1 MRKRAWLA
9 GISAAASAALPGVA
23 GGADARDLSG
33 VWTNAWLTQ
42 MERGKDFSSLVVP
55 EAAAAKWE
63 AENQRPKPPE
73 DPVGQAD
80 SEFPE
85 NGVQLARIRGTARS
99 SWIYDP
105 PDGKIPYTDAAKAAN
120 KASGEARRGAI
131 DGPERLSL
139 RDRCMNTMQVG
150 PPLANA
156 EDLNVYQIVQTP
168 DHVAI
173 QSEANSL
180 VRVIRVGGRHEAK
193 APPRWFGDSVGR
205 WEGATLVVETIGF
218 HPAQIPGPDG
228 KAAASHRVVE
238 RFTRTG
244 PNEIHYAFTVENP
257 AIYTRSWRG
266 EMVLRPIS
274 RIFEDGCHEGNYAMT
289 HILAGS
295 RVTEREAA
303 QQKAVEATPASA
315 AGR

>member
-1 MRKRAWLA
+1 MSRIARLA
-9 GISAAASAALPGVA
+9 LAAVLAAGPAAAAEK
-23 GGADARDLSG
+23 GASDLTG
-33 VWTNAWLTQ
+33 VWTNAWLTR
-42 MERGKDFSSLVVP
+42 MERGKDFKTLAVP
-55 EAAAAKWE
+55 EAEAAKWE
-63 AENQRPKPPE
+63 KDNQRPKPPE
-73 DPVGQAD
+73 DPVGQGD

-85 NGVQLARIRGTARS
+85 AGVQLARIRGAART

-105 PDGKIPYTDAAKAAN
+105 PDGKIPYTEAAKAAN
-120 KASGEARRGAI
+120 KARGDSRKGAI
-131 DGPERLSL
+131 DGPEQLSL
-139 RDRCMNTMQVG
+139 RDRCINTLQVG

-156 EDLNVYQIVQTP
+156 EDLNVYQIVETK

-180 VRVIRVGGRHEAK
+180 VRIIRLGGQRAPNT
-193 APPRWFGDSVGR
+193 PPRWFGDSVGY
-205 WEGATLVVETIGF
+205 WEGKTLVVETTGF
-218 HPAQIPGPDG
+218 HPLQVQGVDG
-228 KAAASHRVVE
+228 KAAATHRVTE

-266 EMVLRPIS
+266 EMVLRPVS

-289 HILAGS
+289 NILGGS
-295 RVTEREAA
+295 RVVERQAPETNAEAA
-303 QQKAVEATPASA
+303 PAAV